1 MPRYVYYVVVEMEDG
16 VWVRLLRNSSFDT
29 FAAAARW
36 LVWRWDRMIEEEDI
50 VTSELFERRLQ
61 HFDIRRTISF
71 GHVIVI

>member
-1 MPRYVYYVVVEMEDG
+1 MEDG
-16 VWVRLLRNSSFDT
+16 VWFRLLRNSSFDT

-50 VTSELFERRLQ
+50 VTFTSLVFERRLQ